1 MRLPSIPSMAFAI
14 CLVAAAQSATADV
27 KSGVDAWSGG
37 DYEKAVKE
45 WRDPA
50 KKGDADAQFN
60 LGQAYKLGRGVKQD
74 LDVAASWYQR
84 AAKQGHLQA
93 SDSLGHLYHY
103 QGKVKEALPLL
114 EASSARGEPRSQYL
128 LATELFNGVYISK
141 DWVRAYA
148 LMTRASAAGL
158 APATRSLGEM
168 DKHIPLDQRQKGVA
182 MAGEIE
188 TSVAKVRA
196 AQVTG
201 FPINT
206 KPPAAVALT
215 VDVPPSQKASERV
228 VPGFPGVIPA
238 MSEEKTTTASS
249 PVSSNKQAAKVAG
262 SWRIQLGAF
271 SSETNGRKLWNTLQ
285 SKVGGLKGVSNY
297 LVPAGNISRLQA
309 GPFANRTD
317 ADAMCVKIKA
327 EISSQPCFVVAP

>member
-1 MRLPSIPSMAFAI
+1 MRLPSIPSVAFAI
-14 CLVAAAQSATADV
+14 CLIAVAQSATADV

-37 DYEKAVKE
+37 DYEKAIKE

-50 KKGDADAQFN
+50 KKGDPDAQFN

-74 LDVAASWYQR
+74 LDMAASWYQR

-128 LATELFNGVYISK
+128 LATELFNGIYTSK

-188 TSVAKVRA
+188 TSTAKVRA

-206 KPPAAVALT
+206 KPPAAVAQT
-215 VDVPPSQKASERV
+215 VEVPPSQSGGVTA
-228 VPGFPGVIPA
+228 PGVPGVIPA
-238 MSEEKTTTASS
+238 INDEKVKTVPS
-249 PVSSNKQAAKVAG
+249 PVPSSKQGAKVAG

-271 SSETNGRKLWNTLQ
+271 SSETNGRKLWNSLQ
-285 SKVGGLKGVSNY
+285 TKVDGLKGISHY
-297 LVPAGNISRLQA
+297 LVPAGHISRLQA
-309 GPFANRTD
+309 GPFFNRTD
-317 ADAMCVKIKA
+317 ADAMCVKIKDK
-327 EISSQPCFVVAP
+327 ISSQPCFVVAP